1 MTTTREQRLR
11 ELVSQWKRECMVFAD
26 MPNSV
31 PVPKRL
37 YLWNRIDELAAI
49 LAEPVD
55 VSEEM
60 VANALL
66 ARVPGGARVW
76 HWLPSLDGRAPHPTA
91 VDVIRTALTAALKEP
106 GQ

>member
-49 LAEPVD
+49 LAEPVE

-60 VANALL
+60 LTRGMYAWLKHSNLHPKSTVDALL
-66 ARVPGGARVW
+66 HA
-76 HWLPSLDGRAPHPTA
+76 
-91 VDVIRTALTAALKEP
+91 ALTAALKEP

>member
-49 LAEPVD
+49 LAEPVE

-60 VANALL
+60 VERFIWGWRSAKPLL
-66 ARVPGGARVW
+66 VLRPGMDDYA
-76 HWLPSLDGRAPHPTA
+76 
-91 VDVIRTALTAALKEP
+91 IRTALTYALKEP